1 MVTDLTSGFTSGAW
15 ASSFSSAI
23 AAALFSGV
31 KWGAAIGSDATITYS
46 FPGAGAR
53 WSFDYSDLNE
63 PGSYS
68 SLTTEQ
74 ADAARSALVSWATV
88 ADLTFQEVV
97 TESGTD
103 FGLMRFS
110 WTDVTF
116 EAASAWAYYP
126 SDHSASG
133 GDVWLAQANQS
144 GYASSDWLAGGP
156 GYSVLLHEIGH
167 ALGLKHP
174 FQPYIYAP
182 VTLPAEQE
190 SQQFTVMSYTPHP
203 HALFRTVTPDG
214 SGGYAL
220 DLKYIEPETPMID
233 DIVAMQ
239 YLYGAN
245 TAYNSGND
253 VYIFN
258 PAVPF
263 FRTIWD
269 GGGTDTISVSE
280 FQSDCI
286 ISLVPG
292 TFSKITVLS
301 DPLPPDFIF
310 SAPPPPEPTYDG
322 TDNLGIAFDCWIE
335 NAIGGAGNDTLIGN
349 LAGNVLTGGL
359 GMDIAVYS
367 GLKSEYTVTKVVG
380 GFTVTDINLTN
391 GNDGVDTLMGIE
403 KLQFA
408 DSSRALNPLG
418 KDFNFDGKSDIMW
431 HHNPT
436 GANVINLMD
445 GTAAIGGASVG
456 GSSTWAILDTKGDFN
471 GDGTCDFLW
480 HNTTTGENFINLM
493 NGTAT
498 IGTGGI
504 GGSLTW
510 EILDAKSDFN
520 GDGKSDI
527 IWRNSATGE
536 NVINLMNGTVSTGG
550 GTLGGSADWVIVIDA
565 TIDNAEAKVGDRKID
580 YNGDGKS
587 DIMWHNNTTG
597 ENVINL
603 MDGTATIGGAN
614 VGGSSTWVILDT
626 KGDFNGD
633 GTCDFLWHNTTTGE
647 NVINL
652 MNGTATIGSGGI
664 GGSLTWGILDAKSD
678 FNGDGK
684 SDIMWHNSATGE
696 NIISLMNGTAA
707 IGGANVG
714 GSSTWVI
721 LDTKG
726 DFNGDG
732 KCDFLWHNNTTGENV
747 VNLLNGTATIGTG
760 GIGGSLTWGILDAK
774 SDFNGDGKSDIMWH
788 NNATGENVINLMNG
802 TVSTGGGTLG
812 GSVDWVIV

>member
-1 MVTDLTSGFTSGAW
+1 M
-15 ASSFSSAI
+15 
-23 AAALFSGV
+23 
-31 KWGAAIGSDATITYS
+31 
-46 FPGAGAR
+46 
-53 WSFDYSDLNE
+53 
-63 PGSYS
+63 
-68 SLTTEQ
+68 
-74 ADAARSALVSWATV
+74 
-88 ADLTFQEVV
+88 
-97 TESGTD
+97 
-103 FGLMRFS
+103 
-110 WTDVTF
+110 TF

-126 SDHSASG
+126 SDYSASG

-182 VTLPAEQE
+182 LTLPAEQE

-203 HALFRTVTPDG
+203 HDLFRTVTPDG

-245 TAYNSGND
+245 TTYNSGND

-280 FQSDCI
+280 FQNDCI

-292 TFSKITVLS
+292 TFSKITILS

-349 LAGNVLTGGL
+349 LAENVLTGGL

-380 GFTVTDINLTN
+380 GFTVTDINLAN

-418 KDFNFDGKSDIMW
+418 KDFSFDGKSDIMW
-431 HHNPT
+431 HNNTT

-456 GSSTWAILDTKGDFN
+456 GSS
-471 GDGTCDFLW
+471 
-480 HNTTTGENFINLM
+480 E
-493 NGTAT
+493 
-498 IGTGGI
+498 
-504 GGSLTW
+504 
-510 EILDAKSDFN
+510 
-520 GDGKSDI
+520 
-527 IWRNSATGE
+527 
-536 NVINLMNGTVSTGG
+536 
-550 GTLGGSADWVIVIDA
+550 
-565 TIDNAEAKVGDRKID
+565 
-580 YNGDGKS
+580 
-587 DIMWHNNTTG
+587 
-597 ENVINL
+597 
-603 MDGTATIGGAN
+603 
-614 VGGSSTWVILDT
+614 
-626 KGDFNGD
+626 
-633 GTCDFLWHNTTTGE
+633 
-647 NVINL
+647 
-652 MNGTATIGSGGI
+652 
-664 GGSLTWGILDAKSD
+664 
-678 FNGDGK
+678 
-684 SDIMWHNSATGE
+684 
-696 NIISLMNGTAA
+696 
-707 IGGANVG
+707 
-714 GSSTWVI
+714 WVI

-747 VNLLNGTATIGTG
+747 INLMNGTATIGTG

-774 SDFNGDGKSDIMWH
+774 SDFNGDGKSDIIWH
-788 NNATGENVINLMNG
+788 NNTTGANVINLMNG
-802 TVSTGGGTLG
+802 TASTGSGTLG
-812 GSVDWVIV
+812 GSADWVIV